1 MRENSQRPVLQIPV
15 CHFPLSTP
23 LVSIFV
29 SYFYFYQPGGGRNPW
44 APKVNLAYTRNHRD
58 NSWYVLCMGIIPTG
72 KALTEKRLSLVFFW
86 HVSFLEY
93 FVLML
98 RLALDISTAA
108 IRCVSGFWHLV
119 FLRILS
125 EPKAREDLLILIQ
138 FLVTALLA
146 FSLHNVSVRES
157 YLKKKNLSANSTFVF
172 TILWKWC
179 LFP

>member
-1 MRENSQRPVLQIPV
+1 
-15 CHFPLSTP
+15 
-23 LVSIFV
+23 
-29 SYFYFYQPGGGRNPW
+29 
-44 APKVNLAYTRNHRD
+44 
-58 NSWYVLCMGIIPTG
+58 
-72 KALTEKRLSLVFFW
+72 
-86 HVSFLEY
+86 
-93 FVLML
+93 ML

-157 YLKKKNLSANSTFVF
+157 YLKKKNLSANSTFCLHHF
-172 TILWKWC
+172 MEMIPFPQRQLSEKSLSANSPFACTIC
-179 LFP
+179 GNDAFS